1 MSCDQ
6 LDGKELLKSHFFNFH
21 TKMFVLLCFTQKQNH
36 STSSFFV
43 KTFFFLLLCK
53 CSFKFG
59 YFLRNKKII
68 GSGNFFFDYSSTSV
82 KDSLNIKERGL
93 ICFPIVHQVLLEL
106 NSSIFVH
113 KIIQIK
119 ISLSEMNSVLLFLL
133 MKQIKKSLFYMI
145 GFISG
150 VVILW

>member
-1 MSCDQ
+1 MFYTEAESQ
-6 LDGKELLKSHFFNFH
+6 HF
-21 TKMFVLLCFTQKQNH
+21 K
-36 STSSFFV
+36 
-43 KTFFFLLLCK
+43 LLCK
-53 CSFKFG
+53 NFFLSSFVQMFFQVRIF
-59 YFLRNKKII
+59 FLNKKII
-68 GSGNFFFDYSSTSV
+68 GSGIFFFDYSSTSV

>member
-1 MSCDQ
+1 MFYTEAESQ
-6 LDGKELLKSHFFNFH
+6 HF
-21 TKMFVLLCFTQKQNH
+21 K
-36 STSSFFV
+36 
-43 KTFFFLLLCK
+43 LLCK
-53 CSFKFG
+53 NFFLSSFVQMF
-59 YFLRNKKII
+59 FQVRIFFRNKKII
-68 GSGNFFFDYSSTSV
+68 GSGIFFFDYSSTPV
-82 KDSLNIKERGL
+82 KDSLNIKDRGL
-93 ICFPIVHQVLLEL
+93 ICFPIVHQVLLVL